1 MFFCFTLRKSSKKP
15 TSANAAVA
23 SSAGS
28 ASSVALSE
36 NASVPTSMPAMNI
49 MPPIVGVP
57 ALLRWLCG
65 PSLRSFWPNFN
76 LLSIGIITGP
86 SAIVTTAETIKAYI
100 AYFILF
106 LR

>member
-1 MFFCFTLRKSSKKP
+1 
-15 TSANAAVA
+15 
-23 SSAGS
+23 
-28 ASSVALSE
+28 
-36 NASVPTSMPAMNI
+36 MPAMNI